1 MTQRSLAVLVILNAV
16 LIAAIAM
23 TFGAT
28 TQEANAQGIGGGGSY
43 LIIAGNTSQRNQQA
57 VIYVMQVNTGRV
69 AAFFVNS
76 GTGDVDVIAARNI
89 ATDLEEGGGGRRR

>member
-43 LIIAGNTSQRNQQA
+43 LLSSPIQRIFRDAQAGALMAYSVPLTQQA
-57 VIYVMQVNTGRV
+57 VGEAVLTAG
-69 AAFFVNS
+69 
-76 GTGDVDVIAARNI
+76 
-89 ATDLEEGGGGRRR
+89 

>member
-1 MTQRSLAVLVILNAV
+1 MTQRSLAVLVILNAM

-43 LIIAGNTSQRNQQA
+43 LIIAGNTQQREQQA
-57 VIYVMQVNTGRV
+57 VVYVMQVNTGRV
-69 AAFFVNS
+69 AAFLVNS
-76 GTGDVDVIAARNI
+76 ANGDVTVVGARNI
-89 ATDLEEGGGGRRR
+89 ANDLQEGGGGRRR

>member
-43 LIIAGNTSQRNQQA
+43 LIIAGNTQQREQQA

-69 AAFFVNS
+69 AAFLVNS
-76 GTGDVDVIAARNI
+76 ANGNVDVVGAR
-89 ATDLEEGGGGRRR
+89 DLARDLNGDEGGR